1 MRLCYEPG
9 RGCDEGGQDAYFIA
23 ERYRINGTKP
33 RGDCCGIRLLIRAA
47 LADQIN
53 LKLGGAAEVPPVAT
67 KAEGTGKI
75 VVGKDGSVTGTI
87 TTKDVEGTAAHIHT
101 GAAGKNGPPIITLE
115 KSSPSTW
122 TVPAGAKLNESQL
135 ASYKAG
141 ELYVNVHS
149 AAHQAGEIRAQLVS
163 K

>member
-1 MRLCYEPG
+1 VAVTKEVKMLTLSG
-9 RGCDEGGQDAYFIA
+9 RDIGSTARNLVAIA
-23 ERYRINGTKP
+23 AAFACLSGP
-33 RGDCCGIRLLIRAA
+33 A

-53 LKLGGAAEVPPVAT
+53 LKLSGAAEVPPVAT

-135 ASYKAG
+135 ASYRAG
-141 ELYVNVHS
+141 ELYVNIHS